1 MHKHPTI
8 AILMATF
15 EDEYFIL
22 DQLDSIMMQT
32 YMHFKLYVS
41 DDSFSKKTYQI
52 IAQYQKKYPDKIF
65 YQQGPKE
72 DYVNN
77 FLSLV
82 NQKNIQADIFLFCDQ
97 DDFWVPKKLD
107 YIVDCFK
114 RHSNNKPILYSSS
127 KIIIN
132 DDKTC
137 IGATNH
143 EMVSPSLENSF
154 FENITGGN
162 TMAFNSTFRNILT
175 QYNTKGIQIPS
186 HDWWCYI
193 VSMIHDVEVILDDRP
208 LLFYRQ
214 HHDSLI
220 GFRVNLF
227 MRIYKTIAKVVSQ
240 NYFQH
245 QYNISE
251 VLSQNQKCWGH
262 LSKASQVDDFINF
275 MQSSR
280 LKKLKLFLK
289 NNYQRQ
295 SCIESLMLLFLVGL
309 AG

>member
-32 YMHFKLYVS
+32 YIHFKLYVS

-72 DYVNN
+72 NYVNN

-97 DDFWVPKKLD
+97 DDFWVLKKLD

-114 RHSNNKPILYSSS
+114 QHTNNKPILYSSS
-127 KIIIN
+127 KIIID
-132 DDKTC
+132 DDKKY

-154 FENITGGN
+154 FENIAGGN
-162 TMAFNSTFRNILT
+162 TMAFNSTYRNILT
-175 QYNTKGIQIPS
+175 QYNIKDIQIPS

-193 VSMIHDVEVILDDRP
+193 VAMIHDVEVILDDRP

-227 MRIYKTIAKVVSQ
+227 MRLYKTIAKVVSQ

-245 QYNISE
+245 QHRIAKL
-251 VLSQNQKCWGH
+251 LSQNQKCWAH
-262 LSKASQVDDFINF
+262 LSKANQVDDFINF

-289 NNYQRQ
+289 NNYKRQ
-295 SCIESLMLLFLVGL
+295 SSIESLILLFLVGL
-309 AG
+309 TG